1 MDQKEQ
7 NEEPKKNDQDSSQQG
22 TEDQNLPDEPSPDQP
37 SPQQEAT
44 DEVTSSG
51 YEVDQSGSG
60 HGGNGHNGGG
70 SVQSYEEPEPEPGQ
84 MSFLDHLEELRWH
97 IVRSMAAIVV
107 FAIVAFAAKD
117 FFWGILILGP
127 TKVDFWTFRQ
137 FCKIGNLVGSDA
149 FCMDSM
155 PFIIQSRQM
164 TGQFTMHIYSS
175 VVIGLI
181 VAFPYV
187 FWEIWR
193 FIAPGLYDNER
204 QLSRGAV
211 FFVSLLFSIGVLFGY
226 FVVTPISV
234 NFLGNYQVD
243 PSILNEFDISS
254 YASILITLV
263 LACGLL
269 FQLPIVV
276 YFLSKAGIITPHL
289 LVNYRRH
296 AIVVILIISAL
307 VTPPDPVTQLLV
319 TFPLLLLYQASIY
332 ISRVVLRKKREA
344 ELADEGESMND

>member
-1 MDQKEQ
+1 MDQ
-7 NEEPKKNDQDSSQQG
+7 EEPNKNDR
-22 TEDQNLPDEPSPDQP
+22 SP
-37 SPQQEAT
+37 
-44 DEVTSSG
+44 SSG
-51 YEVDQSGSG
+51 YEVD
-60 HGGNGHNGGG
+60 HHGNGHV
-70 SVQSYEEPEPEPGQ
+70 SAYDALDPEEGQ

-97 IVRSMAAIVV
+97 IIRAMVAIVV
-107 FAIVAFAAKD
+107 FAMGAFAAKE
-117 FFWGILILGP
+117 FVWGILILGP
-127 TKVDFWTFRQ
+127 THVDFWTFRQ

-149 FCMDSM
+149 FCMETM

-175 VVIGLI
+175 VVLGLI
-181 VAFPYV
+181 FAFPYV

-193 FIAPGLYDNER
+193 FIAPGLYENER

-211 FFVSLLFSIGVLFGY
+211 FFVSLLFIIGVLFGY
-226 FVVTPISV
+226 FIVVPISV

-243 PSILNEFDISS
+243 PSILNEFDITS
-254 YASILITLV
+254 YVSILITLV

-276 YFLSKAGIITPHL
+276 YFLSKAGIITPDL

-344 ELADEGESMND
+344 AAAEEMKG